1 MSNCRNVQ
9 DNGILQ
15 VGVGAPP
22 CPPGRATRRDILW
35 RAGKH
40 AGATPLHSRVH
51 REHRNIE
58 RDDDVAGKERDKD
71 EHCRLEFGNGVLG

>member
-15 VGVGAPP
+15 VGVGVGIARPVAP
-22 CPPGRATRRDILW
+22 
-35 RAGKH
+35 
-40 AGATPLHSRVH
+40 AGATYCGVPQGTQSPTPLHRRVH
-51 REHRNIE
+51 REHGNVE

-71 EHCRLEFGNGVLG
+71 EHCRLEF